1 MLFYL
6 IIRSIGIRRNITKL
20 YIKYINL
27 NFSIRK
33 FFLGFENANRLF
45 RFIDKRAIIPILREN
60 GATIGRDCDIESSL
74 FFHNCKNYKN
84 LMIGDNCHIG
94 KDVFFDLK
102 APIIIEDSVTISMRT
117 TIITHLDVG
126 KSLLKKISFPVT
138 QGQVIFKKGC
148 YVGTNAT
155 ILHGVTIGEYAMVGA
170 GAVVTKDVPPYTI
183 VGGVPAKVIKK
194 IKT

>member
-1 MLFYL
+1 
-6 IIRSIGIRRNITKL
+6 
-20 YIKYINL
+20 
-27 NFSIRK
+27 
-33 FFLGFENANRLF
+33 
-45 RFIDKRAIIPILREN
+45 
-60 GATIGRDCDIESSL
+60 
-74 FFHNCKNYKN
+74 
-84 LMIGDNCHIG
+84 MIGDNCHIG

-148 YVGTNAT
+148 HVGTNAT